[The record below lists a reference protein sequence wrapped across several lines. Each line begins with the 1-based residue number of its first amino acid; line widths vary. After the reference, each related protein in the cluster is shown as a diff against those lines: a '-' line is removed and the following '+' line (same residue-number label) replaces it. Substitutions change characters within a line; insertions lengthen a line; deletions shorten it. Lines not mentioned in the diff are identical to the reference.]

1 MIRDFTRMIG
11 YFWSDL
17 HKPSLLYATIG
28 TALLGLSIIIGSRN
42 LQNFD
47 AMLIGYCLASLFAF
61 FGLVYRYS
69 VWISKPPTWK
79 YWVRGW
85 QMFFSP
91 SMWRNLRAPRV
102 LSVAVLR
109 KLIIQDFVW
118 RRGWDRWVGHM
129 LIAVGCAI
137 AFAITFP
144 LVFGWV
150 HFEMAPGIVDGDHKY
165 IVSVFGFHASE
176 LPHEGIFSWFVF
188 HGLVVA
194 SFLVIPGVMLA
205 MYRRMRNPGAVAVQR
220 FARDFLPLILIFAMA
235 FTGLLLWV
243 SYEWLEGYFFVA
255 LAQLHAWTVIA
266 FLLSLPFGKLFHIF
280 QRPATIGI
288 SFYRAVNADRE
299 PAVCPV
305 TKEPFA
311 PKMQTDDLKE
321 VLGEMEF
328 DYSGR
333 DESEP
338 AWNEISPR
346 GRRMLI
352 ARAHSKARGNKFD

>member
-1 MIRDFTRMIG
+1 MRSLMDMIS
-11 YFWSDL
+11 YFLSQL
-17 HKPSLLYATIG
+17 HKRSLVVATVA
-28 TALLGLSIIIGSRN
+28 TAGLALAIVVGSRN

-47 AMLIGYCLASLFAF
+47 AMLIGYCFATLFAF
-61 FGLVYRYS
+61 FGIVYRYS
-69 VWISKPPTWK
+69 VWLSKPPTWK

-85 QMFFSP
+85 QMCFSP
-91 SMWRNLRAPRV
+91 SMWRNLRSPRI
-102 LSVAVLR
+102 LSMAVLR
-109 KLIIQDFVW
+109 KIVIQDFVW
-118 RRGWDRWVGHM
+118 KRSPTRWLGHM
-129 LIAVGCAI
+129 LIASGCVI

-150 HFEMAPGIVDGDHKY
+150 HFEMAPGIVEGDHYY
-165 IVSVFGFHASE
+165 IVSVFGFHVQE
-176 LPHEGIFSWFVF
+176 LPHDGIFSWFVF

-220 FARDFLPLILIFAMA
+220 FGRDFLPLILLFAVS

-255 LAQLHAWTVIA
+255 LGQLHAWTVIA

-280 QRPATIGI
+280 QRPATLGI
-288 SFYRAVNADRE
+288 SFYKAANADRE
-299 PAVCPV
+299 QAECPV
-305 TKEPFA
+305 TGEKFA
-311 PKMQTDDLKE
+311 PKMQTEDLNE

-328 DYSGR
+328 DYTSPGG
-333 DESEP
+333 DAP
-338 AWNEISPR
+338 AWNELSPR

-352 ARAHSKARGNKFD
+352 ARAHSRVRGNKFD